1 MSLRPIAE
9 IVRGLIAKI
18 VIRQH
23 ISVAMTAA
31 SAVEAVE
38 AFVEADDI
46 RRKAGLTWPQVLMGD
61 DAANDDGRRVR
72 GAA

>member
-1 MSLRPIAE
+1 MSLRPIGD
-9 IVRGLIAKI
+9 ILRGLIAKI

-23 ISVAMTAA
+23 ISDAMTAA

-46 RRKAGLTWPQVLMGD
+46 RRKAGLMWPQVFMGD
-61 DAANDDGRRVR
+61 DVANDDSHRVR